1 MVTNQ
6 KRTGTAIT
14 MPAGLAL
21 GAAVSLVI
29 TIGAAAI
36 IALLIQE
43 EIIPESAAGYGVMIL
58 LLLAATAGTATANRK
73 IKRRKL
79 LVTALSAAVY
89 YAILLSITALFF
101 GGQYHGM
108 GVTALLVLCG
118 SALQLFTGQ
127 QSRGGQKRKH
137 YKIHSR

>member
-1 MVTNQ
+1 M
-6 KRTGTAIT
+6 
-14 MPAGLAL
+14 

-43 EIIPESAAGYGVMIL
+43 EIIPENAVGYGVMIL

-79 LVTALSAAVY
+79 LVTALSAAAY

-127 QSRGGQKRKH
+127 QSRGGQKRKY